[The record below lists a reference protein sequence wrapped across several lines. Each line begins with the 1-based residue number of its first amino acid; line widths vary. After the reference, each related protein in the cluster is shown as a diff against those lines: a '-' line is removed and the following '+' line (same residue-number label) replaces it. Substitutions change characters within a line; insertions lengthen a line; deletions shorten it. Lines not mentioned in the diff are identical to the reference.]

1 MKRKTFEQ
9 VMYAIMDEA
18 SRDSLVDLL
27 EAWGLTMEDYEEF
40 EELVNELAK
49 TLED

>member
-9 VMYAIMDEA
+9 VMDAIMDEA
-18 SRDSLVDLL
+18 SRDSLVNLL
-27 EAWGLTMEDYEEF
+27 DAWGLTVEDYEEF
-40 EELVNELAK
+40 EELVNGLAK

>member
-27 EAWGLTMEDYEEF
+27 DAWGLTMEDYEEF
-40 EELVNELAK
+40 EKLVNELAK

>member
-27 EAWGLTMEDYEEF
+27 DAWGLTMEDYEEF
-40 EELVNELAK
+40 EELVNGLAK